1 MNMKDAAFQ
10 HRPEVADAQFADRLT
25 HILDQAP
32 KRQPSEFSTLDKIG
46 LAVIVLAV
54 LVLLYL

>member
-1 MNMKDAAFQ
+1 MNMKDASFQ

-25 HILDQAP
+25 HILGQRPA
-32 KRQPSEFSTLDKIG
+32 RQPSETSTLDKFG

-54 LVLLYL
+54 LVLIYL

>member
-1 MNMKDAAFQ
+1 MNTKDAAFQ

-25 HILDQAP
+25 HILDQRP
-32 KRQPSEFSTLDKIG
+32 TRRPSEFSTLDRIG